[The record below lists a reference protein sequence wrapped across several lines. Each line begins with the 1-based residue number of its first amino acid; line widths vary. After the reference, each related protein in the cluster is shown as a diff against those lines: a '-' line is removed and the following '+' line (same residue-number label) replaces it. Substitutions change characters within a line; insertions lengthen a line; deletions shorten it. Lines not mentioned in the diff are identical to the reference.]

1 MENTRPSE
9 ILHGRVKFY
18 TAAFYF
24 TRPWVYIAW
33 KVSKYGV
40 FPSPYFPVFGL
51 NTKIYGVDLR
61 IQSEYRKIRTRKNSV
76 SAHFPRSV
84 TFLMYSLSFFQSCQ
98 KWFWQMILN
107 CKSAAVKFLWSS
119 KCNYFPIIWK
129 ETKI

>member
-1 MENTRPSE
+1 MENRSE
-9 ILHGRVKFY
+9 NTPPRVLYPILHLVFFYFRKWKIHGRVKFY

-40 FPSPYFPVFGL
+40 FSSPYFPVFGL

-61 IQSEYRKIRTRKNSV
+61 IQSEYRKIQTRKNSV
-76 SAHFPRSV
+76 FAHFPRIV
-84 TFLMYSLSFFQSCQ
+84 TFLMYSLSFFHSCQ

-107 CKSAAVKFLWSS
+107 CKSAAV
-119 KCNYFPIIWK
+119 
-129 ETKI
+129 